1 MGAKRM
7 GVTWLTVA
15 RLSDTV
21 YRPRHRLTR
30 QSGNG
35 AARCDSDTCH
45 HGSPGQPGGLVSAM
59 SWPDTCKVTDGT
71 RGPDSLDHLTIV
83 EIRRI
88 LEGYATD
95 DVTGAMPELVP
106 LIAHSSHTPATL
118 TSAWSGFA
126 QATRDAYALH
136 LRIRDGSDFFG
147 PDELGADPGADA
159 VLIELTHADEA
170 WRMITRGAPRVGAL
184 ARARATA
191 ARSR

>member
-1 MGAKRM
+1 M
-7 GVTWLTVA
+7 
-15 RLSDTV
+15 
-21 YRPRHRLTR
+21 RPRRNQIARKRLTR
-30 QSGNG
+30 DC
-35 AARCDSDTCH
+35 RLTVISDTW
-45 HGSPGQPGGLVSAM
+45 HGGQADGSDLAHRSPAIGHGVSA
-59 SWPDTCKVTDGT
+59 SP
-71 RGPDSLDHLTIV
+71 PLDV

-159 VLIELTHADEA
+159 VVIKLTHADEA